1 MKTLLTPLFVAASL
15 IVASFSTAHAESD
28 PARRPSQA
36 ASYQSGLYTT
46 AEGKLSIALDK
57 QTGGTVAVRFVNQ
70 TGQVLF
76 DQQIGKRQ
84 TTARLR
90 LDLSDLPDG
99 AYQVVISNGKDVT
112 THAVT
117 ISTKPVASSARLIA
131 LN

>member
-1 MKTLLTPLFVAASL
+1 MKTLLTPLFIAASL
-15 IVASFSTAHAESD
+15 LVASFSSTHAENG
-28 PARRPSQA
+28 PARKPGQA
-36 ASYQSGLYTT
+36 ASYQSGMYTT

-76 DQQIGKRQ
+76 DQQMGKRQ
-84 TTARLR
+84 TTARFR
-90 LDLSDLPDG
+90 LDLSGLPDG

-117 ISTKPVASSARLIA
+117 ISSKPAAASARLIA